1 MTWTVGVDIGGTF
14 TDIALLAPDQACR
27 LWKEDSTPEEPE
39 RAVVQGLKNVAA
51 QLDLDLHD
59 FMSDVTLLVHG
70 STIAL
75 NTVITRRGPRVGLV
89 CTSGFRDVL
98 YFRDGFKWDRYNER
112 LPRPKDFVDR
122 NLRLPVR
129 ERINSAGDIVR
140 PLLDEDVRAV
150 ARVFR
155 ALRVEAIAV
164 ALLWSVV
171 NPEHEQRVSAIMSEE
186 LPGIPIVASN
196 EILPE
201 MREWQRTSATVLSA
215 YVLPRMADYLE
226 RLERWLADAGFCQ
239 PLLLFQ
245 NNGGCARV
253 EQTIKI
259 PVTVLGSGP
268 AAAPSAAAHV
278 GQRIGSSDL
287 VVIDMGG
294 TSFDVCMIRG
304 GEAERSRDIQIEH
317 APIGVP
323 AVEIHSIGAGGGSIA
338 WIDDGGALRV
348 GPRSAGSHPG
358 PACYGLGG
366 SDATVTDANLLLGY
380 LSPTSFLGG
389 RRQLDVAQA
398 ERVIGQIADQLASPV
413 ERAAAGIISVVDAA
427 MVDAIALISVERGID
442 PRGYAL
448 LAGGGAGAQHAGRLA
463 GQLGIRRVVIPAE
476 AGALCAYGMAVSH
489 VRHDYSRA
497 HHAFTNRLDLDA
509 VNQMISE
516 LETRARKDL
525 EEAGFGDE
533 TIDLHRFVDARYPS
547 QTHELTIPVPGPHRL
562 GSDDLRSMETEF
574 HEEHARRFAYSLPAL
589 PVEILHWRVTGLG
602 RTVDR
607 SEVPFDESADGSPE
621 AARAG
626 VRHAYFQEL
635 GGFVETPVFA
645 HDRVPARAAIEGP
658 AIVDSATTTVVVCPN
673 QRLIAGHGGSFL
685 LFLDQGAEDTERFGS
700 GREPTTSLRG
710 RVP

>member
-14 TDIALLAPDQACR
+14 TDIALLAPDQACL

-39 RAVVQGLKNVAA
+39 RAVMQGLGNVAA
-51 QLDLDLHD
+51 QLDLDIRA

-75 NTVITRRGPRVGLV
+75 NTVITRTGPRVGLV

-112 LPRPKDFVDR
+112 LPRPRDFVDR
-122 NLRLPVR
+122 NLRLPIR
-129 ERINSAGDIVR
+129 ERINSTGEIVR
-140 PLLDEDVRAV
+140 PLVDEDARAV
-150 ARVFR
+150 AQVFR
-155 ALRVEAIAV
+155 ALEVDAIAV

-171 NPEHEQRVSAIMSEE
+171 NPEHERRVSAIMSEE
-186 LPGIPIVASN
+186 LPEIPVVTSSD
-196 EILPE
+196 ILPE

-215 YVLPRMADYLE
+215 YVLPSMADYLE
-226 RLERWLADAGFCQ
+226 RLERWLAESGFGQ

-253 EQTIKI
+253 EQAMKV

-278 GQRIGSSDL
+278 GRRMGSSDL

-338 WIDDGGALRV
+338 WIDSGGALRV

-366 SDATVTDANLLLGY
+366 NEATVTDANLLLGY

-389 RRQLDVAQA
+389 RRKLDIALA
-398 ERVIGQIADQLASPV
+398 ERVVGRIGDQLEIPV
-413 ERAAAGIISVVDAA
+413 EEAAAGIISVVDAA

-442 PRGYAL
+442 PRSYTL
-448 LAGGGAGAQHAGRLA
+448 LAGGGAGAQHAGKLA
-463 GQLGIRRVVIPAE
+463 SQLGMRRVVIPAE
-476 AGALCAYGMAVSH
+476 AGALCAYGMTVSD
-489 VRHDYSRA
+489 VRHDYLRA
-497 HHAFTNRLDLDA
+497 HHAFTDRLDLDA
-509 VNQMISE
+509 VNQVISE

-525 EEAGFGDE
+525 GEAGFEDE
-533 TIDLHRFVDARYPS
+533 TVDMHRFVDARYPS
-547 QTHELTIPVPGPHRL
+547 QTHELTISVPARHRL
-562 GSDDLRSMETEF
+562 GSDDLRSIETGF
-574 HEEHARRFAYSLPAL
+574 HEEHERRFAYSLPAL
-589 PVEILHWRVTGLG
+589 PVEILHWRVTGIG
-602 RTVDR
+602 RTGDR
-607 SEVPFDESADGSPE
+607 FEVPFDESAEGSPE
-621 AARAG
+621 VARAG
-626 VRHAYFQEL
+626 VRQAYFQEL
-635 GGFVETPVFA
+635 GGFVETPVFV
-645 HDRVPARAAIEGP
+645 HDRVPALAAIEGP

-685 LFLDQGAEDTERFGS
+685 LFLEQGAEDAERFGS
-700 GREPTTSLRG
+700 GREPTTSLQG